1 MKSWMKNRMAI
12 AGVALLLTT
21 CLLSIGG
28 AAIAA
33 EGSNSGIEG
42 VEGPTFTF
50 GVVLLGSTG
59 ESTPP
64 SGAAGKVFN
73 AYPYAITGFAMSK
86 SEGTMS
92 VWVSSCS
99 QAVLDLGFKPGDIV
113 NIYCTPQQVE
123 NINTGDW
130 VLISGFTVRGQL
142 AFATEQTLPAP
153 FTY

>member
-21 CLLSIGG
+21 SLLSIGG

-33 EGSNSGIEG
+33 QSPNSGIEG

-59 ESTPP
+59 ESVTP
-64 SGAAGKVFN
+64 SGAAGEVFN

-86 SEGTMS
+86 SEGTLG

-99 QAVLDLGFKPGDIV
+99 QAILDLGFKPGDIV
-113 NIYCTPQQVE
+113 DIYCTPQQVE
-123 NINTGDW
+123 DINSGDW
-130 VLISGFTVRGQL
+130 VLISGFTVRGQF
-142 AFATEQTLPAP
+142 AFATELTLPAP